1 MRITSRR
8 KATIT
13 FLVLGVG
20 LAGVAVAV
28 GFGWIILNWREGI
41 KVFLGVIFF
50 SAITTGLVLNTIF
63 LLREIRR
70 NEQHDSFINA
80 VTHELKTPIAS
91 IRLYLQTLQHRDV
104 DEAQRGEFYRRMLDD
119 TDRLLGTVEQVLK
132 AGVAGHKK
140 SSRERV
146 PIDLE
151 ILVRECVE
159 VARSSHHLQPQ
170 ALRFEP
176 MADHRAN
183 VIGDP
188 DELRTAVA
196 NVLDNAIKYSGE
208 RVDVSIR
215 IELAG
220 EKHVRLSVQDHGV
233 GIPPGELKSV
243 FKRFYRVSNRSL
255 AHIKGTGLG
264 LFIVRAIAKKHGGR
278 AFAQSAGEGQGT
290 TIVVELPRT
299 ISRENLVQR
308 NAVPEDVVRD
318 AAKSTVREHR
328 A

>member
-50 SAITTGLVLNTIF
+50 SAITAGLVLNTIF

-104 DEAQRGEFYRRMLDD
+104 DEAQRREFYRRMLDD

-132 AGVAGHKK
+132 AGVAGHRK

-146 PIDLE
+146 PIDFGR
-151 ILVRECVE
+151 LVRECVE
-159 VARSSHHLQPQ
+159 VARTGHHLQPQ

-176 MADHRAN
+176 MISNEAGVS

-188 DELRTAVA
+188 EELRTATS
-196 NVLDNAIKYSGE
+196 NVLDNAIKYSGDQ
-208 RVDVSIR
+208 VDVSVS
-215 IELAG
+215 IETPD
-220 EKHVRLSVQDHGV
+220 EKHVRLSVRDHGV
-233 GIPPGELKSV
+233 GIPQAELKSV
-243 FKRFYRVSNRSL
+243 FRRFYRVSNRSM

-278 AFAQSAGEGQGT
+278 AFAQSQGEGHGT
-290 TIVVELPRT
+290 TVVVELPRNV
-299 ISRENLVQR
+299 SREN
-308 NAVPEDVVRD
+308 A
-318 AAKSTVREHR
+318 VRENR

>member
-41 KVFLGVIFF
+41 KVFLGLIFF
-50 SAITTGLVLNTIF
+50 GAITTGLVLNTIF

-104 DEAQRGEFYRRMLDD
+104 DEVQRREFYRRMLDD

-132 AGVAGHKK
+132 AGVAGHRK

-146 PIDLE
+146 PIDLG

-159 VARSSHHLQPQ
+159 VARTGHHLQPQ
-170 ALRFEP
+170 ALRFEVGNGS
-176 MADHRAN
+176 AAN

-188 DELRTAVA
+188 EELRTAVT

-208 RVDVSIR
+208 LVDVSIR
-215 IELAG
+215 VESPD
-220 EKHVRLSVQDHGV
+220 EKHVRLSIQDHGV
-233 GIPPGELKSV
+233 GIPPAELKSV

-278 AFAQSAGEGQGT
+278 AFAQSQGEGLGT
-290 TIVVELPRT
+290 TVVVELPRS
-299 ISRENLVQR
+299 ISR
-308 NAVPEDVVRD
+308 DSG
-318 AAKSTVREHR
+318 AAEKTIQEHR

>member
-50 SAITTGLVLNTIF
+50 GAITAGLVLNTIF

-104 DEAQRGEFYRRMLDD
+104 DEAQRREFYRLMLDD
-119 TDRLLGTVEQVLK
+119 TDRLMGTVDQVLK
-132 AGVAGHKK
+132 AGEAGHK
-140 SSRERV
+140 RQDRRV
-146 PIDLE
+146 PVDFSA
-151 ILVRECVE
+151 LVRECVE
-159 VARSSHHLQPQ
+159 VARTSHHLPPES
-170 ALRFEP
+170 LRYEQSVNHGP
-176 MADHRAN
+176 AAG
-183 VIGDP
+183 VLGDSE
-188 DELRTAVA
+188 ELRAAVS
-196 NVLDNAIKYSGE
+196 NVLDNAVKYSGDKVE
-208 RVDVSIR
+208 IS
-215 IELAG
+215 
-220 EKHVRLSVQDHGV
+220 VRLDTPDEKRVTVSVRDQGV
-233 GIPPGELKSV
+233 GIPAGELKRI

-255 AHIKGTGLG
+255 SHVKGTGLG
-264 LFIVRAIAKKHGGR
+264 LFIVRAIARKHGGR
-278 AFAQSAGEGQGT
+278 VFAESEGEGRGT
-290 TIVVELPRT
+290 KVVLELPRV
-299 ISRENLVQR
+299 NL
-308 NAVPEDVVRD
+308 
-318 AAKSTVREHR
+318 
-328 A
+328 

>member
-20 LAGVAVAV
+20 LAGIAVAV
-28 GFGWIILNWREGI
+28 GFGWIIVNWREGI

-50 SAITTGLVLNTIF
+50 GAITAGLVLNTIF

-104 DEAQRGEFYRRMLDD
+104 DEVQRREFYGRMLDD

-132 AGVAGHKK
+132 AGAAGHRK

-146 PIDLE
+146 AIDFGS
-151 ILVRECVE
+151 LVRECVN
-159 VARSSHHLQPQ
+159 VARTGYHLQPQ

-176 MADHRAN
+176 ALDHGAGAT
-183 VIGDP
+183 VTGDP

-208 RVDVSIR
+208 QVDVFVR
-215 IELAG
+215 IETPD
-220 EKHVRLSVQDHGV
+220 EKHVRLSVEDHGV
-233 GIPPGELKSV
+233 GIPEGELKSV

-264 LFIVRAIAKKHGGR
+264 LFIVRAIAQKHGGR
-278 AFAQSAGEGQGT
+278 AFAKSQGEGHGT
-290 TIVVELPRT
+290 TVVLELPRT
-299 ISRENLVQR
+299 MARGPNGIQE
-308 NAVPEDVVRD
+308 
-318 AAKSTVREHR
+318 KR

>member
-50 SAITTGLVLNTIF
+50 GAITTGLVLNTIF

-104 DEAQRGEFYRRMLDD
+104 DESQRREFYRRMLDD

-132 AGVAGHKK
+132 AGVAGHRK

-146 PIDLE
+146 PINFAL
-151 ILVRECVE
+151 LVRECVE
-159 VARSSHHLQPQ
+159 VARTGHHLQPQ
-170 ALRFEP
+170 ALRFELV
-176 MADHRAN
+176 AGNGAED

-188 DELRTAVA
+188 EELRTAVT

-208 RVDVSIR
+208 HVDVSIR
-215 IELAG
+215 LEAPD
-220 EKHVRLSVQDHGV
+220 EKRVRLSVQDHGV
-233 GIPPGELKSV
+233 GIPPAELKSV
-243 FKRFYRVSNRSL
+243 FKRFYRVSHRSL

-278 AFAQSAGEGQGT
+278 AFAESLGEGHGT
-290 TIVVELPRT
+290 TVVVELPR
-299 ISRENLVQR
+299 SVPRENGAPEKAVQE
-308 NAVPEDVVRD
+308 N
-318 AAKSTVREHR
+318 R

>member
-50 SAITTGLVLNTIF
+50 GAITTGLVLNTIF

-104 DEAQRGEFYRRMLDD
+104 DESQRREFYRRMLDD

-132 AGVAGHKK
+132 AGVAGHRK
-140 SSRERV
+140 SSRERI
-146 PIDLE
+146 PIDFE
-151 ILVRECVE
+151 SLVRECVE
-159 VARSSHHLQPQ
+159 VARTGHHLQPQ

-176 MADHRAN
+176 VSDQGTI
-183 VIGDP
+183 VSGDP
-188 DELRTAVA
+188 EELRTAVT
-196 NVLDNAIKYSGE
+196 NVLDNAIKYSGDH
-208 RVDVSIR
+208 VDVSIR
-215 IELAG
+215 VEASD
-220 EKHVRLSVQDHGV
+220 EKHVRLSVRDHGV

-278 AFAQSAGEGQGT
+278 AFAESLGEGHGT
-290 TIVVELPRT
+290 TVVVELPRNT
-299 ISRENLVQR
+299 SLENGAVENRAAEAVREN
-308 NAVPEDVVRD
+308 
-318 AAKSTVREHR
+318 R

>member
-50 SAITTGLVLNTIF
+50 GAITTGLVLNTIF

-132 AGVAGHKK
+132 AGVAGHRK

-146 PIDLE
+146 AIDFE
-151 ILVRECVE
+151 RLVRECVE
-159 VARSSHHLQPQ
+159 VARTGHHLQSHS
-170 ALRFEP
+170 LRFEP
-176 MADHRAN
+176 VAGNGVEAN

-188 DELRTAVA
+188 EELRTAIA

-208 RVDVSIR
+208 KVDISVR
-215 IELAG
+215 IDTPD
-220 EKHVRLSVQDHGV
+220 EKHVRLSIRDHGV

-278 AFAQSAGEGQGT
+278 VFAQSQGEGHGT
-290 TIVVELPRT
+290 TVVVELPRNV
-299 ISRENLVQR
+299 SRVDQSRQKHAAE
-308 NAVPEDVVRD
+308 NAVPE
-318 AAKSTVREHR
+318 HR

>member
-50 SAITTGLVLNTIF
+50 GAITAGLVLNTIF

-104 DEAQRGEFYRRMLDD
+104 DEGQRREFYRRMLDD
-119 TDRLLGTVEQVLK
+119 TDRLLSTVEQVLK

-146 PIDLE
+146 AIDFGS
-151 ILVRECVE
+151 LVRECVE
-159 VARSSHHLQPQ
+159 VARTGHHLQPQ

-176 MADHRAN
+176 VVTQQTEAT
-183 VIGDP
+183 VTGDP
-188 DELRTAVA
+188 AELHTAIS
-196 NVLDNAIKYSGE
+196 NVLDNAIKYSGDQ
-208 RVDVSIR
+208 VDVSVSV
-215 IELAG
+215 ETPD
-220 EKHVRLSVQDHGV
+220 EKHVRLSVRDHGV
-233 GIPPGELKSV
+233 GIPQGELKSV

-278 AFAQSAGEGQGT
+278 AFAQSQGEGHGT
-290 TIVVELPRT
+290 TVVLELPR
-299 ISRENLVQR
+299 SSARENGR
-308 NAVPEDVVRD
+308 
-318 AAKSTVREHR
+318 RENR